1 MAKRK
6 QPQPF
11 RLSAAA
17 TKKLNKYLAEIRK
30 GIVNVCEMHTH
41 DSNPS
46 IKQGDF
52 EELDIDKTLGQT
64 AAAISVSLH
73 SMVDGLAAQ
82 KEAEAANL
90 NHGNIIPGKGTED
103 IT

>member
-46 IKQGDF
+46 IKQGD
-52 EELDIDKTLGQT
+52 
-64 AAAISVSLH
+64 
-73 SMVDGLAAQ
+73 
-82 KEAEAANL
+82 
-90 NHGNIIPGKGTED
+90 
-103 IT
+103 